1 MRGRSINE
9 FCFVKPNLINLI
21 AVITILSTVL
31 VQPFNAEIDSK
42 SRQNHEIDSVEKH
55 FLHFRVKVQGWPLIS

>member
-9 FCFVKPNLINLI
+9 FCFVKSNLI

-42 SRQNHEIDSVEKH
+42 SRQNHEIDSVEN
-55 FLHFRVKVQGWPLIS
+55 ISYILGLRFKAGL

>member
-9 FCFVKPNLINLI
+9 FCFVKSNLI

-31 VQPFNAEIDSK
+31 IQPFNAEIDSK

>member
-9 FCFVKPNLINLI
+9 FCFVKSNLI

-31 VQPFNAEIDSK
+31 VQPFNAETDSK
-42 SRQNHEIDSVEKH
+42 SRQNHEIDSVAYILGLRFKAG
-55 FLHFRVKVQGWPLIS
+55 L